1 MGMFEVLEI
10 IGILLLIAGF
20 VLVGIEMAIPGFG
33 APGLSGTVCL
43 ILGIVCSADTFEQ
56 GLTITIIVVVV
67 LAVMLT
73 IIMLMLRKVTSP
85 IVLEESLKPEKDHLS
100 SRDLDYLVSR
110 EGVASTDLRPS
121 GKCKIDGVEFDVR
134 TDGPYIVKDTG
145 VIIRD
150 IRNNT
155 IIVTAKTDVRTN
167 IKENLTG
174 N

>member
-1 MGMFEVLEI
+1 MGIFEAMEI

-33 APGLSGTVCL
+33 APGLSGIVCL
-43 ILGIVCSADTFEQ
+43 IAGIICSADSFEQ
-56 GLTITIIVVVV
+56 GLSITIIVVVV

-73 IIMLMLRKVTSP
+73 IIMLVLKKVTPP

-100 SRDLDYLVSR
+100 SLDLDYLVGR

-134 TDGPYIVKDTG
+134 TEGAYIVKDTC
-145 VIIRD
+145 VIIRN
-150 IRNNT
+150 IRNNS
-155 IIVTAKTDVRTN
+155 IIVAEK
-167 IKENLTG
+167 
-174 N
+174 